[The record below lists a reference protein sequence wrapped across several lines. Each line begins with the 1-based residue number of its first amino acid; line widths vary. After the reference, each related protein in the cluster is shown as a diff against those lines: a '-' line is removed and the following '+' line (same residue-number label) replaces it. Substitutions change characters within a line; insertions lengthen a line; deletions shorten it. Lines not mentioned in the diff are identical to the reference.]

1 MAEFKVGDKVRYRG
15 KIAEVVDPR
24 LYGKKVQDGYVYIEY
39 YDKNE
44 KSYCGEGVKKTD
56 LVAANFRALNAKFKV
71 GDKVR
76 VHSPGYRANGAEGS
90 ILMVYLSGNPQKY
103 LVDFGDGAH
112 SEMTETSLVAANSS
126 IASSHAI
133 NDKWIDD
140 FHVIVTSGKPDASLL
155 SALKEK
161 ATAWKLSKKN
171 FSDRTAADR
180 HNAAES
186 KVYDIARRLGAK
198 VIQQGA
204 VMKVVMP
211 NSSVCNSTNAA
222 RSPLYTGK
230 SREVIDKI
238 TQGKYI
244 GGAVGTV
251 YYNPNGPF
259 KWMINSSGWVY
270 VAQPSRLNVLGDR
283 RFGWKVFRV
292 EKDGMLKQTNYHDF
306 DSIQEAQRAFDEL
319 KSINSTNPVVRK
331 ALNAVAC
338 NSSIDDSL
346 AEAERNKY
354 DSVVLFQKVIGSGT
368 LFPDKFKLD
377 GGYDCEDAVRAAV
390 KTGKYNEA
398 IFYKNG
404 AIKKRIGLNS
414 AN

>member
-1 MAEFKVGDKVRYRG
+1 M
-15 KIAEVVDPR
+15 
-24 LYGKKVQDGYVYIEY
+24 
-39 YDKNE
+39 
-44 KSYCGEGVKKTD
+44 
-56 LVAANFRALNAKFKV
+56 AKFKV

-76 VHSPGYRANGAEGS
+76 VNSPGYRANGAEGS
-90 ILMVYLSGNPQKY
+90 IMMVYLSGNPQKY
-103 LVDFGDGAH
+103 LVDFGGGAH
-112 SEMTETSLVAANSS
+112 SEMTETSLVAANSR
-126 IASSHAI
+126 AL

-230 SREVIDKI
+230 AREVIDKI

-270 VAQPSRLNVLGDR
+270 VAQPSRLNVLGDH

-306 DSIQEAQRAFDEL
+306 DSIQEAQKAFDEL
-319 KSINSTNPVVRK
+319 KSINSTNPVVIK
-331 ALNAVAC
+331 ALNAVVTNANFKVGDKVQVFAQGDWTTGKVVKVKGNRYDVQLDDRFGTKMLDVTDGKWGSIKPMNAVAR
-338 NSSIDDSL
+338 NSTEDLHILLATADTDIDDGDID
-346 AEAERNKY
+346 EAKQIIR
-354 DSVVLFQKVIGSGT
+354 DTRTRAIRSGYT
-368 LFPDKFKLD
+368 R
-377 GGYDCEDAVRAAV
+377 EWMAVA
-390 KTGKYNEA
+390 
-398 IFYKNG
+398 
-404 AIKKRIGLNS
+404 KRVGMK
-414 AN
+414 

>member
-1 MAEFKVGDKVRYRG
+1 M
-15 KIAEVVDPR
+15 
-24 LYGKKVQDGYVYIEY
+24 
-39 YDKNE
+39 
-44 KSYCGEGVKKTD
+44 
-56 LVAANFRALNAKFKV
+56 AKFKV
-71 GDKVR
+71 GDKVTDGNSVYKITWIDTSWGSYEWKR
-76 VHSPGYRANGAEGS
+76 V
-90 ILMVYLSGNPQKY
+90 SGMSDPTHEAGCDIRMADRTFKI
-103 LVDFGDGAH
+103 
-112 SEMTETSLVAANSS
+112 ANS
-126 IASSHAI
+126 
-133 NDKWIDD
+133 
-140 FHVIVTSGKPDASLL
+140 
-155 SALKEK
+155 
-161 ATAWKLSKKN
+161 
-171 FSDRTAADR
+171 R
-180 HNAAES
+180 
-186 KVYDIARRLGAK
+186 
-198 VIQQGA
+198 
-204 VMKVVMP
+204 
-211 NSSVCNSTNAA
+211 VCNFTNAA

-244 GGAVGTV
+244 GGVIGTV

-331 ALNAVAC
+331 AMNSVAC
-338 NSSIDDSL
+338 NSTIDDAL

-354 DSVVLFQKVIGSGT
+354 DSVVLFQKVIGRGT

-390 KTGKYNEA
+390 KTGKYYEA

-404 AIKKRIGLNS
+404 AIKKRIGLNY
-414 AN
+414 AG